1 MIKRCDWCLGH
12 ELYIEYHDKEW
23 GRPVYDD
30 QKLFEFL
37 LLEGAQAGLSWL
49 TILKKRENYR
59 MAFDGFD
66 PFAIAGYDQNKIDEL
81 MEDKGIIRNKL
92 KIDAFITNSRIYIKE
107 FYRKNSFSDFLWS
120 YTGHKQ
126 IMGDPETTADIPVVS
141 EEAEKMS
148 RALKT
153 LGFKFTGPVICYS
166 FMQAVGMVNDHLI
179 SCFWRDEV
187 CQR

>member
-12 ELYIEYHDKEW
+12 ELYIRYHDKEW
-23 GRPVYDD
+23 GKPVYED
-30 QKLFEFL
+30 QRLFESL
-37 LLEGAQAGLSWL
+37 LLEGDQAGLSWL

-59 MAFDGFD
+59 KAFDGFD
-66 PFAIAGYDQNKIDEL
+66 PYAIAGYDKNKIDEL
-81 MEDKGIIRNKL
+81 MEDTGIIRNKL

-107 FYRKNSFSDFLWS
+107 FSRKSSFSDFLWS
-120 YTGHKQ
+120 HTGHKQ
-126 IMGDPETTADIPVVS
+126 IIGHPETTADIPVVS

-148 RALKT
+148 RALKP
-153 LGFKFTGPVICYS
+153 LGFKFVGPVICYS